1 MASFYIGTNKGDASD
16 NNPNTLTVGTST
28 GSTDI
33 ELRYDET
40 KALTRAD
47 IYNFMERVEKYLLSG
62 TIASTGL
69 AL

>member
-1 MASFYIGTNKGDASD
+1 MASFYIGANKGDASD

-40 KALTRAD
+40 KSLTRAD
-47 IYNFMERVEKYLLSG
+47 IYNFMERVEKYLLSS